1 MYFNGRSRHSDKSLS
16 IAIFAYVVLSIVSP
30 IHEDDVLWIAMAGT
44 HQIWALML
52 ECGKLP
58 KGR

>member
-1 MYFNGRSRHSDKSLS
+1 MISFFYKTFPKWVFLSDFLCPFLK
-16 IAIFAYVVLSIVSP
+16 VSGTQ
-30 IHEDDVLWIAMAGT
+30 EDDVLWIAMAGI

-52 ECGKLP
+52 EGGKLP